1 MDSLINL
8 TRYNYDVG
16 NILEKVIR
24 AGPVQSDDLGWAD
37 RCNYWLKTTAPK
49 SRQFV
54 QRAGI
59 RHPLIL
65 TGHGVSLRVEKG
77 SLLVRDGFTHYPQQR
92 ETWRFFPGD
101 WRLPSRIVVVDV
113 DGGLSFAALAWL
125 SEHNIPLIQINWRGE
140 IINVVS
146 ENPKKLISERF
157 KSQLIARN
165 GEGGLKFALK
175 LICQKTANSIDTL
188 CNAFPKSGNVDL
200 AIKKLENEFNL
211 LKRNPPQAVS
221 QLMGVEGRV
230 GYAYFDAWRTCQIK
244 WKGTDRYPIPD
255 DWRQIGR
262 RSSKLGST
270 SHPNRF
276 ATHPINAMLNYAY
289 GVLESQV
296 RMQVVAAGLDPAIGI
311 LHGNARGQ
319 PGLVYDLMEPL
330 RPIVDRKILEFVQSR
345 IFHHADFTIRAD
357 GVCRLNPEMAKHV
370 LRLAIGCVRKHDR
383 YPDNLPLKH

>member
-1 MDSLINL
+1 VDL
-8 TRYNYDVG
+8 TPENRS
-16 NILEKVIR
+16 VI
-24 AGPVQSDDLGWAD
+24 AGKSADSDDLDWAE
-37 RCNYWLKTTAPK
+37 RCNYWLKKTAPK

-65 TGHGVSLRVEKG
+65 TGHGVNLRVEKG
-77 SLLVRDGFTHYPQQR
+77 SLVVRDGFTRYPQRQ

-113 DGGLSFAALAWL
+113 NGGLSFAALAWL
-125 SEHNIPLIQINWRGE
+125 SEHNVPLIQINWRGE

-146 ENPKKLISERF
+146 ENPEKTISDRL
-157 KSQLIARN
+157 KSQLIAIN
-165 GEGGLKFALK
+165 GDGALKIALK

-188 CNAFPKSGNVDL
+188 RHAFPRSGNVDL
-200 AIKKLENEFNL
+200 AIKQLENEFIL
-211 LKRNPPQAVS
+211 LKRNPPQTVS

-230 GYAYFDAWRTCQIK
+230 GYAYFDVWRTCRIK

-255 DWRQIGR
+255 DWHQIER

-296 RMQVVAAGLDPAIGI
+296 RMQVVVAGLDPTIGI

-319 PGLVYDLMEPL
+319 HGLVYDLMEPL
-330 RPIVDRKILEFVQSR
+330 RPIVDRKVLEFVQSR
-345 IFHHADFTIRAD
+345 TFHPADFTLANN
-357 GVCRLNPEMAKHV
+357 GNCRLNPELTRNVVSVVPANKSDAV
-370 LRLAIGCVRKHDR
+370 IQ
-383 YPDNLPLKH
+383 LKLGH

>member
-1 MDSLINL
+1 MENA
-8 TRYNYDVG
+8 
-16 NILEKVIR
+16 LENTIPTESTKL
-24 AGPVQSDDLGWAD
+24 DDLAWAD
-37 RCNYWLKTTAPK
+37 RCNYWLKQTPPK
-49 SRQFV
+49 SRKFV
-54 QRAGI
+54 KWGKTRQ
-59 RHPLIL
+59 PLIL
-65 TGHGVSLRVEKG
+65 TGHGVSLRVEKV

-113 DGGLSFAALAWL
+113 DGGISFAALAWL

-146 ENPKKLISERF
+146 ENLEKLISERF

-165 GEGGLKFALK
+165 SDGGLKIALK
-175 LICQKTANSIDTL
+175 LISQKISNSIDTL

-244 WKGTDRYPIPD
+244 WKGTDRHPIPD
-255 DWRQIGR
+255 DWHQIGR

-289 GVLESQV
+289 GILESQV
-296 RMQVVAAGLDPAIGI
+296 RMQVVAAGLDPTIGI

-319 PGLVYDLMEPL
+319 HGLVYDLMEPL
-330 RPIVDRKILEFVQSR
+330 RPIVDRKVLEFVQSR
-345 IFHHADFTIRAD
+345 TFYPADFTLANNGI
-357 GVCRLNPEMAKHV
+357 CRLNPE
-370 LRLAIGCVRKHDR
+370 LARNVVRAVAATKNDAVIQLMLGH
-383 YPDNLPLKH
+383 